1 MPENAGLGW
10 PPSRAPART
19 ISSGPKPS
27 SLLARFIAAN
37 QRLSKATEDRL
48 PARFKRHIQTLYKYK
63 AAELVNR
70 RPGQVVV
77 DIGGGKECPFLPFV
91 DPPCSHLIIALDLS
105 DEELRHNHQLD
116 HKIVADAA
124 AFGFPFRD
132 GSADIVV
139 SRAVVEHI
147 RDNATFF
154 GNCARVLCPGGIMVH
169 AFSGRFAPFSLINQ
183 LLPNRLTRR
192 IIDYLHPEWKEEGN
206 YGFLA
211 FYDRCYF
218 SAIKELLDHNG
229 FTNTQFNLL
238 YYQSTYFN
246 FLFPLFILMLA
257 YDLIASMLGIR
268 NLASGIIVT
277 AERPAG

>member
-1 MPENAGLGW
+1 M
-10 PPSRAPART
+10 
-19 ISSGPKPS
+19 
-27 SLLARFIAAN
+27 
-37 QRLSKATEDRL
+37 
-48 PARFKRHIQTLYKYK
+48 
-63 AAELVNR
+63 
-70 RPGQVVV
+70 
-77 DIGGGKECPFLPFV
+77 
-91 DPPCSHLIIALDLS
+91 
-105 DEELRHNHQLD
+105 
-116 HKIVADAA
+116 
-124 AFGFPFRD
+124 
-132 GSADIVV
+132 
-139 SRAVVEHI
+139 
-147 RDNATFF
+147 
-154 GNCARVLCPGGIMVH
+154 
-169 AFSGRFAPFSLINQ
+169 NQ

-218 SAIKELLDHNG
+218 SAIKELLDRNG

-246 FLFPLFILMLA
+246 FLFPLFLLMLA